1 MNEIEFIRTAD
12 KLRTQLKKKSLDN
25 SKFVDVLKN
34 TKKIKTVRAN
44 SRERCLY
51 TSVKKSFIDRV
62 PLAQKKYIMI
72 FYGFYTDSR
81 FDFLKQEISDTIY
94 RNFKLYKKYRRNLL
108 ESFIDEF
115 FSVYDITDVKQF
127 KNDKYKKYGFFRD
140 LLKNEITLM
149 CFIIID
155 YLFEFSEYIDDKN
168 IVFWEKKKNRI
179 NNIKTLFKMDNKKVL
194 NDIKK
199 EINDRVKIRAG
210 ENLL

>member
-194 NDIKK
+194 NNIKK

>member
-12 KLRTQLKKKSLDN
+12 KIRTQLKKKSLDN
-25 SKFVDVLKN
+25 SKFVDILKN

-194 NDIKK
+194 NNIKK
-199 EINDRVKIRAG
+199 EINERVKIRAG